1 MLDINIYLIA
11 GQIITFLIGLA
22 VLWRVAY
29 KPIAGIFKQR
39 ADKISGDL
47 AAAEKARQDVE
58 RIKSD
63 YEAQMARLA
72 DETQKMMN
80 QAVKEA
86 QSVRDEI
93 VNGAKDQGQAIM
105 ARAAEQIEFEKEK
118 AVREL
123 RRQVLEISLLVA
135 EKTIGATINEDLHHR
150 LVDQLFSQVEAK
162 N

>member
-1 MLDINIYLIA
+1 MLDINLYLIV
-11 GQIITFLIGLA
+11 GQVITFLIGLA
-22 VLWRVAY
+22 VLWRIAY
-29 KPIAGIFKQR
+29 KPITGIFKQR

-47 AAAEKARQDVE
+47 DAAEKARRDVE

-72 DETQKMMN
+72 EQAQKMMN
-80 QAVKEA
+80 QTVREA

-93 VNGAKDQGQAIM
+93 VNGAKDQSQAIL
-105 ARAAEQIEFEKEK
+105 ARATEQIEFEKQK

-135 EKTIGATINEDLHHR
+135 EKAIGETINEDLQRR
-150 LVDQLFSQVEAK
+150 LVDQLFSQVEVK

>member
-1 MLDINIYLIA
+1 MLDINIYLII
-11 GQIITFLIGLA
+11 GQVITFLIGLA
-22 VLWRVAY
+22 ILWRIAY

-47 AAAEKARQDVE
+47 EAAEKARKDME
-58 RIKSD
+58 RLKSD

-80 QAVKEA
+80 QAVKDA

-93 VNGAKDQGQAIM
+93 VNGAKDQSQAVL
-105 ARAAEQIEFEKEK
+105 ARALEQIEIEKQK
-118 AVREL
+118 AVKEL
-123 RRQVLEISLLVA
+123 RQQVLEISLLVT
-135 EKTIGATINEDLHHR
+135 EKTIGQTINEDLRRR
-150 LVDQLFSQVEAK
+150 LVDQLFSQLEVK

>member
-1 MLDINIYLIA
+1 MLDINIYLII

-39 ADKISGDL
+39 ADKIKGDL
-47 AAAEKARQDVE
+47 DAAEKARQDME

-80 QAVKEA
+80 KAVKDA
-86 QSVRDEI
+86 QAIREEI
-93 VNGAKDQGQAIM
+93 VNGAKDQSQAIL
-105 ARAAEQIEFEKEK
+105 ARAVEQIELEKQK
-118 AVREL
+118 AVKEL
-123 RRQVLEISLLVA
+123 RQQVLELSLFVA
-135 EKTIGATINEDLHHR
+135 EKTIGEIINEDLQRR
-150 LVDQLFSQVEAK
+150 LVDQLFAQVEVK